1 MKSFTRPLPLGA
13 VIVLLVNDHW
23 LKGAGFLPAW
33 LTGKLS
39 DVAGLFF
46 FPVLL
51 ATLARYAFGERTD
64 RKERTER
71 TGRYFLE
78 ETSVVVTGVV
88 FAVLKL
94 WPAAS
99 DWATRSWGVVVCDP
113 TDLVA
118 LPSLVLA
125 YLYMRRAPLGAGVER
140 QKPRRSGATE
150 AVGILVASFASLATS
165 PPYRPFAAWQVQQA
179 ESRVV
184 GCARVEVW
192 VSKSGKEG
200 VGVSLSVR
208 ASEGCDVRLEGATL
222 AVADHRFPATDLP
235 RGPLVDE
242 RPVYVP
248 FLFDNEALWNDGKR
262 DGDLRLRFVV
272 SGEPAELVVPMKH
285 VFTHSERYTPPPT
298 RKQSPVLLL
307 ATDPDAGVA
316 EEAP

>member
-23 LKGAGFLPAW
+23 LKGTGLLPSW

-46 FPVLL
+46 FPILL
-51 ATLARYAFGERTD
+51 ATLAGYAFGERT
-64 RKERTER
+64 ERIER
-71 TGRYFLE
+71 GRYFVE
-78 ETSVVVTGVV
+78 ETSVVLTGVV

-99 DWATRSWGVVVCDP
+99 AWATRSWGVVVCDP

-118 LPSLVLA
+118 LPSLALA
-125 YLYMRRAPLGAGVER
+125 YLSMRGRNPLEAGTER
-140 QKPRRSGATE
+140 QKHARGRATE

-200 VGVSLSVR
+200 VGVSMSVR
-208 ASEGCDVRLEGATL
+208 TSEGCDVRLEGATL
-222 AVADHRFPATDLP
+222 AIADHRFPATDLP
-235 RGPLVDE
+235 RGALVDE

-262 DGDLRLRFVV
+262 DADLGLRFVV
-272 SGEPAELVVPMKH
+272 NGERAELALPMKH
-285 VFTHSERYTPPPT
+285 VFTHSEPYTPPPA

-307 ATDPDAGVA
+307 ATDPDGGVA
-316 EEAP
+316 EESP

>member
-23 LKGAGFLPAW
+23 LKGAGLLPSW

-46 FPVLL
+46 FPILL
-51 ATLARYAFGERTD
+51 ATLARYALDERA
-64 RKERTER
+64 ER
-71 TGRYFLE
+71 GRHFLE
-78 ETSVVVTGVV
+78 KSSVVVTGVV

-99 DWATRSWGVVVCDP
+99 AWATRSWGVVVCDP

-118 LPSLVLA
+118 LPSLALA
-125 YLYMRRAPLGAGVER
+125 YLSMRGRNPVEAGTPR
-140 QKPRRSGATE
+140 QKHALGSATE

-200 VGVSLSVR
+200 VGISMSVR
-208 ASEGCDVRLEGATL
+208 TPEGCDVRLEGATL
-222 AVADHRFPATDLP
+222 AIADRTFAATDLP
-235 RGPLVDE
+235 RGALLDD

-272 SGEPAELVVPMKH
+272 SGEPAELALPMKH

-307 ATDPDAGVA
+307 ATDPDAGVP